1 MDLTLHR
8 RRLVLW
14 VLGAAMLAA
23 ALALAAT
30 GPAWAQPPVTFTQ
43 VEKFSESFTD
53 TFHCVNNNEPYY
65 ITVVATDVRHV
76 TAAGIDED
84 GNEIPPF
91 HEHST
96 LVGKVV
102 AVPADGTGPTYVGH
116 FNAGF
121 QHNVRFDGP
130 AITFTDRDK
139 VTAKGSDGSRLNFHL
154 LERITVSANGELTVD
169 FLRVRGESC

>member
-1 MDLTLHR
+1 M
-8 RRLVLW
+8 VLW
-14 VLGAAMLAA
+14 VLALAAGLVLAA
-23 ALALAAT
+23 AGTAL
-30 GPAWAQPPVTFTQ
+30 AQPPVTDTQ

-65 ITVVATDVRHV
+65 ITVVATDVRHI

-154 LERITVSANGELTVD
+154 LERITVTANGELTVD

>member
-1 MDLTLHR
+1 MR
-8 RRLVLW
+8 RTIV
-14 VLGAAMLAA
+14 AFILAA
-23 ALALAAT
+23 LMAMAIAGT
-30 GPAWAQPPVTFTQ
+30 AWAKPVTFTE

-53 TFHCVNNNEPYY
+53 TFHCVNNNEPYD

-84 GNEIPPF
+84 GNEISPF

-102 AVPADGTGPTYVGH
+102 AVPADGTGPTYTGH

-121 QHNVRFDGP
+121 QHNVNLDGP

-139 VTAKGSDGSRLNFHL
+139 VTARGSDGSRLNFHL
-154 LERITVSANGELTVD
+154 LERVTLNANGELTVD